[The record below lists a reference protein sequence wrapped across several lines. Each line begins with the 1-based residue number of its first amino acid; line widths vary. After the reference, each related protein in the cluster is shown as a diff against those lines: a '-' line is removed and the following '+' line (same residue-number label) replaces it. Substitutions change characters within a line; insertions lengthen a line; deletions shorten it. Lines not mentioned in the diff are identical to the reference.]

1 MIDPKLKAE
10 DRIYKN
16 LPENLQKLMR
26 ENLLTE
32 EEHEKVLQD
41 IKDASYFKKSKIEPP
56 EKPKYVIV
64 LGQTGAGKSH
74 LTEYITKQNP
84 NIVII
89 DSDKYKGYRED
100 SDDIQREH
108 LVEYAYLTAPD
119 AYWHR
124 DQMIYDAMENRYNI
138 LMECATTEKDGMFI
152 DTEKIMQMGYDVEI
166 VALGVSDINSLISIH
181 ERYED
186 QIKNGY
192 VAAKLT
198 SIARHDDSYTSLI
211 KCIRNLDEKR
221 VKVSIYERGKGFPFT
236 PKEIYHTGSEER
248 RFESAID
255 AMQYAQAQDRTAT
268 IAEFPTRYSVV
279 SQRMISRGAPIEQI
293 NQLNEV
299 LARYQKIIQKE
310 RM

>member
-1 MIDPKLKAE
+1 MINPKLKAE

-16 LPENLQKLMR
+16 LPEDLKKLMKQY
-26 ENLLTE
+26 LLTE
-32 EEHEKVLQD
+32 EKHEEVLQA
-41 IKDASYFKKSKIEPP
+41 IKDASYFKKKKIEPP
-56 EKPKYVIV
+56 DKPKYIIV

-74 LTEYITKQNP
+74 LTEYITKQNS
-84 NIVII
+84 NVVII

-100 SDDIQREH
+100 SDDIQRDH

-152 DTEKIMQMGYDVEI
+152 DVEKIIQMGYDVEV
-166 VALGVSDINSLISIH
+166 VALGVSDINSLISVH

-198 SIARHDDSYTSLI
+198 SIERHDDSYSSLI
-211 KCIRNLDEKR
+211 KCIRNIDENR
-221 VKVSIYERGKGFPFT
+221 IKVSIYERGKGFPFT
-236 PKEIYHTGSEER
+236 PTEIYHTGSKEK
-248 RFESAID
+248 RFESAAD
-255 AMQYAQAQDRTAT
+255 AMQYAQTQDRNAT
-268 IAEFPTRYSVV
+268 LTEFPTRYSIV
-279 SQRMISRGAPIEQI
+279 SQRMISRGAPMEQSK
-293 NQLNEV
+293 QLNEV
-299 LARYQKIIQKE
+299 LARYQKTMEKE